1 MFPQRKLSMLVLPFN
16 RPQVCLKSQKDIYKC
31 AKKTQQYPEST
42 TKAFKLICL
51 HYSWMKAHIFLIP
64 KAPQQQTRKKN
75 AQPSNKANRF
85 QQPIL
90 WNPVTKPS
98 FIQIDKGQNTAPC
111 VFVRERDWDH
121 TKMNIAYIC
130 RFWNCNFKVM
140 LFKGYFIQELTVG
153 AWNMNCRLFWY
164 FESHSKFF
172 IIFFHGQWDLYSEQQ
187 DL

>member
-1 MFPQRKLSMLVLPFN
+1 MFPQRKLVLPFN

-51 HYSWMKAHIFLIP
+51 HYSWMKTHIFLIP
-64 KAPQQQTRKKN
+64 SSTAANQKKN

-98 FIQIDKGQNTAPC
+98 FIQIDKGQSTAPY

-140 LFKGYFIQELTVG
+140 LFKGYFIQEVNSWCLKYE
-153 AWNMNCRLFWY
+153 L
-164 FESHSKFF
+164 
-172 IIFFHGQWDLYSEQQ
+172 
-187 DL
+187 